1 MMPYKPVMVISGAR
15 KGIGRYLSDYY
26 LAKGWI
32 VYGCS
37 RSPSELTHPNYYHVC
52 LDVADEPAVVEFFA
66 KIKRD
71 QGRLDAVVNNA
82 GVAAMNHSML
92 TPAST
97 VQSLLSTNVLGTFLF
112 CREGAKVMRTGKF
125 GRIVN
130 FATVATPIRL
140 EGEAVYAASKAAVVC
155 LTEILAYELAPFGIT
170 VNAVGPTPVATDLT
184 RGVPAMKIQALI
196 ARQAIRRWGEFT
208 DVVNVVDFF
217 LQPGSSFVTGQ
228 VIYLGGIS

>member
-1 MMPYKPVMVISGAR
+1 MVISGAR

-26 LAKGWI
+26 LAAGWV

-37 RSPSELTHPNYYHVC
+37 RSPSELTHREYYHAC

-82 GVAAMNHSML
+82 GIAAMNHSLL

-97 VQSLLSTNVLGTFLF
+97 VQSLLATNMLGTFLF
-112 CREGAKVMRTGKF
+112 CREGAKVMRGGKF

-155 LTEILAYELAPFGIT
+155 LTEILAREFAPFGIT

-184 RGVPAMKIQALI
+184 RGVPPVKMEALI
-196 ARQAIRRWGEFT
+196 ARQAIRRWGEFA

-217 LQPGSSFVTGQ
+217 LLPGSSFVTGQ
-228 VIYLGGIS
+228 TIYLGGIS